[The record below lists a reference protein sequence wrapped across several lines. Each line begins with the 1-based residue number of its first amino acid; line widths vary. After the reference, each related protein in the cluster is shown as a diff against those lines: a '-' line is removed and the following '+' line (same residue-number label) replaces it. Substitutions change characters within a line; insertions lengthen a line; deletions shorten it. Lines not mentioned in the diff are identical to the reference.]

1 MSLPRILRT
10 IHGCSAIVHAMCI
23 PIAVVLY
30 LYVPDAWAA
39 ISILYLVILSQVT
52 ALSTDLDGWLT
63 ARTAIRA
70 DPED

>member
-1 MSLPRILRT
+1 
-10 IHGCSAIVHAMCI
+10 MCI